1 MLSFHLATGVTL
13 GYIFCNVSLQT
24 IPPKSF
30 FHIHIH
36 LSISGVN
43 RIRRFVSF
51 LQNQLSQISILWYTN
66 TLSEPDGS
74 LLIFTKICVLAFSQ
88 GFLQGLSDFHY
99 SFVSFL
105 SFSNSIHQQWLYHQR
120 GNKTFRH
127 NFQTEVSKCYTQVLG

>member
-1 MLSFHLATGVTL
+1 MLSFHLTTGVTL
-13 GYIFCNVSLQT
+13 GYIFSNVSLQT

-36 LSISGVN
+36 LSIPRVN

-51 LQNQLSQISILWYTN
+51 LQNQLPQISILWYTN

-74 LLIFTKICVLAFSQ
+74 LLIFTKFCGLAFSQ
-88 GFLQGLSDFHY
+88 GFLQGLSDLHY

-105 SFSNSIHQQWLYHQR
+105 SFSNPIHQKWLNYQ
-120 GNKTFRH
+120 
-127 NFQTEVSKCYTQVLG
+127 